1 MTGEKSYNTIDMV
14 EDGETSLMTTRG
26 SVWKLNNNHVAIYT
40 VEFEEEHRLLNC
52 QKSTELMSNCI
63 LNSLRK
69 KQQNNTFMVYVDLG
83 LARVSGI
90 EYLAKYTGCRQPCLR
105 TVYKP
110 KEYFSSPIEFTNNFE
125 AQEPFPKD
133 ENDQPLGTLMII
145 KHVKQ
150 SSFSKHQERYYYN
163 VQSYISDVG
172 GISGIFLGFSFLS
185 IYEMLFHPILQKLFH
200 SGQD

>member
-1 MTGEKSYNTIDMV
+1 MAGEKSYNTIDMI

-26 SVWKLNNNHVAIYT
+26 SILKVKNNHVAIYS

-52 QKSTELMSNCI
+52 QESTDLMSNCI

-90 EYLAKYTGCRQPCLR
+90 EYLAKYTGCLQPCHR

-110 KEYFSSPIEFTNNFE
+110 NEYFSSPIEFTINPQ

-133 ENDQPLGTLMII
+133 EDDHPLGTMMII
-145 KHVKQ
+145 NHVKQ
-150 SSFSKHQERYYYN
+150 SSFSKHQEQYYYD

-185 IYEMLFHPILQKLFH
+185 IYEMLVHPILQKLFN